1 MYTLNIASD
10 ASMATLIYSTDS
22 KEVFF
27 QYPGEAPPL
36 GNGTTY
42 YWNVIAKDENGSPIG
57 DASNVGSFKT
67 PAGFIEIEFI
77 YGSGK

>member
-1 MYTLNIASD
+1 
-10 ASMATLIYSTDS
+10 MAQLVTEKDS
-22 KEVFF
+22 KEVFY
-27 QYPGEAPPL
+27 QYPEEAPPL
-36 GNGTTY
+36 GNGITY

-57 DASNVGSFKT
+57 DVSNVGSFKM